1 MIIVSEVGDK
11 TFLIAAILAMS
22 NPRITVFAGALGSL
36 VVMKWTQL
44 AAAVL
49 FLVFG
54 SKMLM
59 EGRAMG
65 PGNEKMEEEMKAG
78 DATKRYSPVLAT
90 SFYVFVWALASPESL
105 CSPSSSPA
113 LPSASIPCVPR
124 AGSFEYNHIC
134 SLLQRRAFRV
144 QSTRQSGLGTEK
156 EFYAFRTSSS
166 DDLNSCPENAFVCW
180 NDPETSAS
188 VAVAEF
194 ASLANIPKLDF
205 HCEDNT
211 LVTERNGTFI
221 CDESIDS
228 LRAEPSSI
236 PSFSGGRDG
245 VHSFEWRSSHACPRA
260 SGQLS
265 TSETI
270 HAEESQS
277 DSPQDAEPEK
287 GNEGEEN
294 GDEGNLVDHVPSYS
308 ARRRAAI
315 ILAIVGGI
323 LNPSPT
329 HKTYRHIPPT
339 YYSRISPYFPSI
351 HLPTIST
358 HTFDTFKNIRL
369 PSLKVKRSSRRR
381 HRGRGARPHLFRVDE
396 NRLVQW
402 VREDHSQ
409 LVGERGGGGGGG
421 GESFVLEEEEDFMV
435 NEFDEAVEED
445 YLEEGLAGARGAYG
459 EHVPLSAGITGWG
472 GKGGRKNCGTAG
484 SKA

>member
-1 MIIVSEVGDK
+1 MS
-11 TFLIAAILAMS
+11 FPSRLLAY
-22 NPRITVFAGALGSL
+22 A
-36 VVMKWTQL
+36 
-44 AAAVL
+44 
-49 FLVFG
+49 
-54 SKMLM
+54 
-59 EGRAMG
+59 
-65 PGNEKMEEEMKAG
+65 
-78 DATKRYSPVLAT
+78 LAT
-90 SFYVFVWALASPESL
+90 SSYVSVWALASSESL
-105 CSPSSSPA
+105 SSPSSFPA
-113 LPSASIPCVPR
+113 LSSASIPCVPR
-124 AGSFEYNHIC
+124 AGTSQYNIC
-134 SLLQRRAFRV
+134 PLLQRRAFTV
-144 QSTRQSGLGTEK
+144 QFTRQSGLGTEK
-156 EFYAFRTSSS
+156 EFYAFRTNFS

-180 NDPETSAS
+180 NDPETSTS

-194 ASLANIPKLDF
+194 ASLANIPKLNF
-205 HCEDNT
+205 HEDNT
-211 LVTERNGTFI
+211 LTTASFILELNGTVHDSKLQSTRIKFI

-236 PSFSGGRDG
+236 PFFSGNWDG

-260 SGQLS
+260 SGQLK
-265 TSETI
+265 TTEVI

-315 ILAIVGGI
+315 ILAIVGFI
-323 LNPSPT
+323 VLSVAYLI
-329 HKTYRHIPPT
+329 HHPPT
-339 YYSRISPYFPSI
+339 KLIDTYLRPSYSRISPYFPSI

-369 PSLKVKRSSRRR
+369 PSLKVKRPSRRR
-381 HRGRGARPHLFRVDE
+381 HRGRGARPYLFRVDE
-396 NRLVQW
+396 NRLAQW

-409 LVGERGGGGGGG
+409 LVGERGEGGGG
-421 GESFVLEEEEDFMV
+421 GESFVLEDRDEEDFMV

-445 YLEEGLAGARGAYG
+445 YLEEGLTGARGAYG

-472 GKGGRKNCGTAG
+472 GKGVRKNYGTAG